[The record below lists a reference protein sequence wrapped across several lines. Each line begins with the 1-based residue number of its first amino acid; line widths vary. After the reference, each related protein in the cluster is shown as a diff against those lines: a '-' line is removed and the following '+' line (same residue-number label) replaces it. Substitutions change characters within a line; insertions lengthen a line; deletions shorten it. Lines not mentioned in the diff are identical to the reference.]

1 MIDYLH
7 QNIDACQL
15 LMLDVEFGS
24 KNGLMI
30 MKDLREQKLK
40 CSLIINSKLR
50 NRYLIDIYSMGTC
63 YLICMFVEIID

>member
-15 LMLDVEFGS
+15 LMLDVGFGS

-63 YLICMFVEIID
+63 HLICMFVEIID